1 MNSKNNKSIIYA
13 VLAAALYAISSPV
26 SKILLDEIPTT
37 MLAALLYLGSGIGM
51 SLIGLYQNKAGKI
64 RNEMKLTRKELP
76 FTAGMI
82 VLDIAAPIFLMLG
95 LSLTAPAN
103 VSLLNNF
110 EIVAT
115 SLIAFFIFKEHI
127 SKKVWVGIV
136 LITIASM
143 ILSFEDLSSFS
154 FSFGS
159 LFVLM
164 ACICWGFENNC
175 TRRLSDKDPLQ
186 IVIIKGYGSGFGS
199 LFISLILNEISFN
212 VLYIFESLVL
222 GFIAYGLSIYFYVY
236 AQRDLGAAKTC
247 AYYAISPFIGVAT
260 SLILFLEF
268 PKVTFIVALVIMM
281 IGTYVTSSTGSK
293 RKTSVKNVPIV

>member
-1 MNSKNNKSIIYA
+1 MKSKNNKSIIYA
-13 VLAAALYAISSPV
+13 VLAAALYAISSPF
-26 SKILLDEIPTT
+26 SKLLLDEIPTT

-51 SLIGLYQNKAGKI
+51 SFIGLYRYKI
-64 RNEMKLTRKELP
+64 GTIHNELKLTRKELP
-76 FTAGMI
+76 FTACMI

-127 SKKVWVGIV
+127 SKKVWAGIA

-143 ILSFEDLSSFS
+143 ILSFEDLSSLS

-159 LFVLM
+159 LFVLI

-186 IVIIKGYGSGFGS
+186 IVIIKGYGSGLG
-199 LFISLILNEISFN
+199 SLILSLLLDEISFN
-212 VLYIFESLVL
+212 VLYIFASLIL
-222 GFIAYGLSIYFYVY
+222 GFVAYGLSIYFYVY

-247 AYYAISPFIGVAT
+247 AYYAISPFIGVAI
-260 SLILFLEF
+260 SLLLFLEL

-293 RKTSVKNVPIV
+293 KKTTVKNASIS